1 MTAFYGIDA
10 GGTRTRISVQAPG
23 RPDIR
28 REIGSINRA
37 TVGETAARDRLRET
51 FDIVT
56 DATTGQVS
64 VGWLATAGIVAETA
78 ARELSVIRGLLPE
91 GSRLL
96 VASNDA
102 VPMLFAPP
110 LTDRGAVVI
119 AGTGSGF
126 LGGDGETVVQLG
138 GHEYLGADQGSAFDI
153 GMQGLRAALSAR
165 DGIGRSS
172 ALSEALSQCASRD
185 IAAEARRLAA
195 LPFPKQE
202 VARLAPTVI
211 QCWLD
216 GDDVAGTVIATAV
229 EALAAGAARIRELLR
244 LSAADGTVL
253 AGGLVT
259 GSADFAAAVR
269 VAIERASGPHQVTV
283 CADPAATVLSCARRL
298 AEAGDRPSISRA
310 YVDRHVWL
318 MGTPC

>member
-1 MTAFYGIDA
+1 MDA
-10 GGTRTRISVQAPG
+10 GGTRTRISVQTPG

-37 TVGETAARDRLRET
+37 AVGETAARDRLREA
-51 FDIVT
+51 FDIVR
-56 DATTGQVS
+56 DATAGQVS

-78 ARELSVIRGLLPE
+78 AGELSVIRGLLPE
-91 GSRLL
+91 GSGLL

-102 VPMLFAPP
+102 VPLLFAPP

-153 GMQGLRAALSAR
+153 GMRGLRAALSAR
-165 DGIGRSS
+165 DGIGPGS
-172 ALSEALSQCASRD
+172 ALPEAMSQFANRD
-185 IAAEARRLAA
+185 IAAEARRLAT

-211 QCWLD
+211 QCWRY

-229 EALAAGAARIRELLR
+229 EALAAGAARIRESLR
-244 LSAADGTVL
+244 LSATDGTVL

-269 VAIERASGPHQVTV
+269 VAIERRSGTHQVTV

-298 AEAGDRPSISRA
+298 VGAGDRPSIIRA
-310 YVDRHVWL
+310 YAGRHAWL